1 MSLAPAYR
9 CAVLM
14 ISSLAGFEFSI
25 KLKNVHS
32 KCVSMSPTRTP
43 YWMAPE
49 LTRQKE
55 YSFKVDVWSLGIVA
69 VEMVERHPPYHDE
82 EPNKALH
89 LITMN
94 GTPILMKP
102 ERLSSQLKSF
112 MAVSLCMDVQ
122 SRASAEELLQVCL
135 SRSRRNV
142 S

>member
-1 MSLAPAYR
+1 
-9 CAVLM
+9 
-14 ISSLAGFEFSI
+14 
-25 KLKNVHS
+25 
-32 KCVSMSPTRTP
+32 
-43 YWMAPE
+43 MAPE